1 MTPDV
6 VTISRTVDEALA
18 QRVAL
23 PEREWVNTTVFL
35 LRGHLELLV
44 REFRGAIDAPA
55 VRQLHRDAYKLLELG
70 RGFDADTP
78 SLHLFELMLA
88 LATTTRAFLALHQQ
102 SPA

>member
-1 MTPDV
+1 MTLDA
-6 VTISRTVDEALA
+6 VTISRTVDQVLD
-18 QRVAL
+18 RRIAL
-23 PEREWVNTTVFL
+23 PEREWVDTTVFL

-44 REFRGAIDAPA
+44 REYPGAIDTPA

-102 SPA
+102 NPA